1 MVGCFPSFVPAN
13 CALLS
18 PIINAQS
25 YESSNNF
32 ENSLYLWHLNPFT
45 CKAFTYLNTLCFKH
59 YLPLSHLRFYEISLQ
74 TWLAILFHLL
84 RYFLKRVPDIF
95 KHLLLDTFKQN
106 KASQL
111 IALFYYK
118 FHLQVSYSSASPK
131 FASQL
136 TYPNTYQAVPSLT
149 SYSKAKVAFIK
160 HYGWKRVAIL
170 YEYDPELFSPV
181 IFLDFV
187 KIYLTNIT

>member
-1 MVGCFPSFVPAN
+1 MSYNSGSNRARNFKSASRLSLVRFWNYSRDYSLN
-13 CALLS
+13 CTPLG
-18 PIINAQS
+18 
-25 YESSNNF
+25 
-32 ENSLYLWHLNPFT
+32 PFT
-45 CKAFTYLNTLCFKH
+45 INTLCFKH

-136 TYPNTYQAVPSLT
+136 TYPNTYQAAPSLT

-181 IFLDFV
+181 NCF
-187 KIYLTNIT
+187 